1 MKRVLG
7 LVTLAVMLLGGMAP
21 LLAQS
26 YPTSAI
32 TLVIPLAPGDA
43 TDIVGRT
50 MGEEIAKLLKVPV
63 VPVNKTGGGMTIG
76 TDTVVKAKKDGYTL
90 LMAPSSSMSAGR
102 ILNPESATYDPLKD
116 LTAFGMA
123 ARSPLVLTVRQDSPF
138 KNFREMIDF
147 AKKNPG
153 KVRVGTAGA
162 GTLGHF
168 STEMINSLTGVNLPT
183 VPFKGGGPGITAL
196 LGGHVEAV
204 IYTVGALNTHFKSG
218 AVRGLAISTRSP
230 DLPDVPTLTQLG
242 FAQNF
247 PGVWMA
253 FYGPSGL
260 PADVTRTLTSAVEKV
275 AKDPAIGA
283 KLSGLGIV
291 QEWAPPEKVYA
302 EIRDEHRTLEELAK
316 KIGMVK

>member
-1 MKRVLG
+1 MTSVLG
-7 LVTLAVMLLGGMAP
+7 LLTTAVVLLGMAAP
-21 LLAQS
+21 VLAQS
-26 YPTSAI
+26 YPTSPI

-50 MGEEIAKLLKVPV
+50 MGEEMGKLLKVPV
-63 VPVNKTGGGMTIG
+63 VAVNRTGGGMTIG
-76 TDTVVKAKKDGYTL
+76 TDSVVKAKKDGYTL
-90 LMAPSSSMSAGR
+90 LMAPSSGMTAGR

-116 LTAFGMA
+116 LTAIGMA

-138 KNFREMIDF
+138 KTFRELVEF

-168 STEMINSLTGVNLPT
+168 STELINSLTGINLPT
-183 VPFKGGGPGITAL
+183 VPFKGGAPGITAL

-204 IYTVGALNTHFKSG
+204 VFTVGALNTHFKSG
-218 AVRGLAISTRSP
+218 AVRALVTSSRTP

-242 FAQNF
+242 FPQNI

-253 FYGPSGL
+253 FYGPAGL
-260 PADVTRTLTSAVEKV
+260 PADVTRTLTAAVEKV

-291 QEWAPPEKVYA
+291 QEWAPPEKVLA
-302 EIRDEHRTLEELAK
+302 EIREEHRTLEELAK